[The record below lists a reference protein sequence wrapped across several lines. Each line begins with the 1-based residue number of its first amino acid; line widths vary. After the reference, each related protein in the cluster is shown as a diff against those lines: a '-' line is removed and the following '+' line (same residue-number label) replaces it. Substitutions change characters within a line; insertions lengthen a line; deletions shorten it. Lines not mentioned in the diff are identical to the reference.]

1 MSTAARDRLTLGA
14 VEARCQLVGA
24 AADALPVRNRLER
37 ISREDLP
44 QAIAEAIRGRLGSE
58 GEVVRIER
66 IELDLVLTR
75 EAFESA
81 AMPRLWGE
89 LIAAAVAAALARTG
103 QPGVARFP
111 GDPEY
116 VAAYLER
123 RFEVVPH
130 PVFAFAE
137 FAALDHVSPSSAAA
151 ELLAARPAYLPALA
165 RWSFG
170 ARDPI
175 WLARRIGATHCT
187 RILDALAPE
196 PHATDAAAV
205 ALVRGL
211 LAAAPPGW
219 RALPPAAAALALVLA
234 SLAGGANGEAG
245 PGLQRRAEVARALA
259 AFAHI
264 ADSAPELLE
273 LLARTEECEG
283 VEILPLASLGRRE
296 ALFAQRFFSG
306 RAGRR
311 LAEAA
316 ATVLGVRRPDSPSAE
331 SASAAKGKQP
341 ARAQALRLE
350 SPFAG
355 LALLLPAM
363 RALSLDLRLTPGQ
376 ARAVLLAVL
385 DPRPREENH
394 AEALIDLLL
403 PFPIEPELAPL
414 PSIRSEDEGGVTV
427 GDWAAHLLA
436 EFAERLPGLKGSS
449 PAYLRRQFL
458 HLGGALEL
466 DPAWLTV
473 RLARPPLAIVL
484 TMAGLVGELGSL
496 PWRPAHRLRVLMP

>member
-1 MSTAARDRLTLGA
+1 MSAAASDRLTLGA

-44 QAIAEAIRGRLGSE
+44 QAIAEALRGRLGSE
-58 GEVVRIER
+58 GKVVRIDR
-66 IELDLVLTR
+66 VELDLVLTR

-89 LIAAAVAAALARTG
+89 RIAAAVTAAIARTG
-103 QPGVARFP
+103 HPGVARFP

-130 PVFAFAE
+130 PAFAFAE
-137 FAALDHVSPSSAAA
+137 FAALDHVSPSVAAT

-175 WLARRIGATHCT
+175 WLARRIEAAHCT
-187 RILDALAPE
+187 RILDARAPDSR
-196 PHATDAAAV
+196 AADAAAV
-205 ALVRGL
+205 ALVREL
-211 LAAAPPGW
+211 LAAAPSGW
-219 RALPPAAAALALVLA
+219 RALRPPAAALALVLA
-234 SLAGGANGEAG
+234 SLAPSGGEAE
-245 PGLQRRAEVARALA
+245 PGLRHRAAVARALA
-259 AFAHI
+259 AFAHV
-264 ADSAPELLE
+264 ADTAPELLD
-273 LLARTEECEG
+273 LLGTGERDG
-283 VEILPLASLGRRE
+283 VEILPLASIGRRE
-296 ALFAQRFFSG
+296 AAFAQQFFSG

-311 LAEAA
+311 LAAVA
-316 ATVLGVRRPDSPSAE
+316 ATALGVRKPH
-331 SASAAKGKQP
+331 SASAASPRAAKGKQP
-341 ARAQALRLE
+341 PRAQAMHLE

-355 LALLLPAM
+355 LALLFPAI

-385 DPRPREENH
+385 DPPPRNENQ

-403 PFPIEPELAPL
+403 PFPIEAELPPWPA
-414 PSIRSEDEGGVTV
+414 IRPEDEASATAE
-427 GDWAAHLLA
+427 DWAMHLLA
-436 EFAERLPGLKGSS
+436 GFAERLPGLKGSS

-458 HLGGALEL
+458 HVGGALEL
-466 DPAWLTV
+466 EPAWLTV
-473 RLARPPLAIVL
+473 RLARPALAIVL
-484 TMAGLVGELGSL
+484 TIAGLVGELGSL
-496 PWRPAHRLRVLMP
+496 PWRPAHRLRILMP